1 MVGILGEKV
10 GMSQVFSEEGKA
22 LPVTVIKAGP
32 CFIVQKKSDSKE
44 GYNAIQLGY
53 GERKEKSVNKPG
65 RGHFEKAKVGSLKY
79 LREFH
84 VENVDEYQLGQEIRV
99 DMFKV
104 GDYVDVKGTSKGKG
118 FAGGVKRWGFR
129 GGPASHGSSHHRRVG
144 SIGASSFPSR
154 VLLGTKMAGRMG
166 GNSSVAKTLEVVKII
181 PEENLILV
189 KGAVPGVKKG
199 LLVIWK
205 SKKQKIRKIEE
216 KQEIQEKKAKEKKE
230 EKQKKQETQEKQE
243 TQKKQEPQETQ
254 KPQEKQEPQKKQES
268 QKKQEPQ
275 ETQEK
280 QKKQEKQS

>member
-1 MVGILGEKV
+1 MIGILGEKV
-10 GMSQVFSEEGKA
+10 GMSQVFSEKGEA

-32 CFIVQKKSDSKE
+32 CFVVQKKSDSKE

-53 GERKEKSVNKPG
+53 GKRKEKSLNKPE

-79 LREFH
+79 LREFR

-129 GGPASHGSSHHRRVG
+129 GGPASHGSGHHRRVG

-154 VLLGTKMAGRMG
+154 VLPGTKMPGRMG
-166 GNSSVAKTLEVVKII
+166 GNSSVTKKLEVVKII

-189 KGAVPGVKKG
+189 KGAIPGVKKG
-199 LLVIWK
+199 LVVISK
-205 SKKQKIRKIEE
+205 SKKQRKQETQE
-216 KQEIQEKKAKEKKE
+216 KQEIQEKKEKEKKE

-243 TQKKQEPQETQ
+243 TQKKQE
-254 KPQEKQEPQKKQES
+254 
-268 QKKQEPQ
+268 KQEPQ

-280 QKKQEKQS
+280 QEKQKKQEKQS

>member
-1 MVGILGEKV
+1 MMVGILGEKV
-10 GMSQVFSEEGKA
+10 GMSQIFSEKGEA

-32 CFIVQKKSDSKE
+32 CFVVQKKSDSKE

-53 GERKEKSVNKPG
+53 GERKEKSLNKPK
-65 RGHFEKAKVGSLKY
+65 RGHLEKAKVGSLKY
-79 LREFH
+79 LREFR
-84 VENVDEYQLGQEIRV
+84 VENVEEYQLGQEIRV
-99 DMFKV
+99 DVFKV

-129 GGPASHGSSHHRRVG
+129 GGPASHGSGHHRRVG

-154 VLLGTKMAGRMG
+154 VLPGTKMPGRMG
-166 GNSSVAKTLEVVKII
+166 GNSSVTKKLEVIKII
-181 PEENLILV
+181 SEENLILV
-189 KGAVPGVKKG
+189 KGAIPGVKKG
-199 LLVIWK
+199 LLVISK
-205 SKKQKIRKIEE
+205 SKKQRKQETQE

-230 EKQKKQETQEKQE
+230 EK
-243 TQKKQEPQETQ
+243 QKKQEPQETQ

-275 ETQEK
+275 EK

>member
-10 GMSQVFSEEGKA
+10 GMSQVFSEKGET

-32 CFIVQKKSDSKE
+32 CFVVQKKSDSKE

-53 GERKEKSVNKPG
+53 GERKEKSLNKPE

-79 LREFH
+79 LREFR

-118 FAGGVKRWGFR
+118 FAGGVKRWGFK

-154 VLLGTKMAGRMG
+154 VLPGTKMPGRMG
-166 GNSSVAKTLEVVKII
+166 GNSSVTKKLEVVKII

-189 KGAVPGVKKG
+189 KGAIPGAKKG
-199 LLVIWK
+199 LVVISK
-205 SKKQKIRKIEE
+205 SKKQKTQE
-216 KQEIQEKKAKEKKE
+216 KQEIQEKKEKEKKE
-230 EKQKKQETQEKQE
+230 EKQEKQK
-243 TQKKQEPQETQ
+243 TQKTQ
-254 KPQEKQEPQKKQES
+254 KTQEKQEPQKKQE
-268 QKKQEPQ
+268 
-275 ETQEK
+275 
-280 QKKQEKQS
+280 KQS